1 MKQEKSCGAVVIDE
15 DKVLLIKHVL
25 GHWDLPKGHMEGNE
39 TEVETAIRELKEETN
54 IDIEVDNKYR
64 YTIEYSPEEDVW
76 KEVVYFIAKPK
87 TNELI
92 PQEEE
97 VQQVEWVDINEAIER
112 LTFDNAKN
120 ILKNVIEDLKKS

>member
-1 MKQEKSCGAVVIDE
+1 MKQEKSCGAVVING

-54 IDIEVDNKYR
+54 IDIEVDDTHR

-97 VQQVEWVDINEAIER
+97 VQEIEWLDIDEAIDR
-112 LTFDNAKN
+112 LTFDSAKN
-120 ILKNVIEDLKKS
+120 VLKNVVEDLKKM